1 MTRLASRTLLQNVSR
16 DEISVDPSELRY
28 QRLKVTIHE
37 NLVESLDLSLLA
49 EVNQNDLTDQFQSVA
64 QELCQEFALELH
76 ENDRERMLSDL
87 MDEVYGLGPLEAL
100 MKDETITDVL
110 VNHPHEVYI
119 ERFGRIEPTDT
130 IFADEAHLVRIIQR
144 VVARV
149 GRRIDEVS
157 PMVDARLPDGSRVN
171 AVVRPLALDGPT
183 LSIRKFGVEPLKI
196 GDLVE
201 FNTLTDEMVEFLA
214 AAVDARVTFLISGG
228 TGAGKTTLLNA
239 LTTFIPDEERLVTI
253 EDSAELRLQH
263 RHTVRLETRPPNTEG
278 AGQITQRELVRNSL
292 RMRPDRIII
301 GEVRGAEALDL
312 LQAVNTGHEGSLTT
326 IHANDTRDALAR
338 LEMMIAMSG
347 FELPIPVVRQY
358 ISTGIRLVVQ
368 LARLKG
374 GQRRVV
380 RITEIIE
387 SQDGTYH
394 TNDIFGFE
402 QTGVDEDG
410 ISQGDFY
417 TTGYR
422 PACRKMIESAG
433 IHLPDSLFQEKRVP
447 LGS

>member
-1 MTRLASRTLLQNVSR
+1 
-16 DEISVDPSELRY
+16 
-28 QRLKVTIHE
+28 
-37 NLVESLDLSLLA
+37 
-49 EVNQNDLTDQFQSVA
+49 
-64 QELCQEFALELH
+64 
-76 ENDRERMLSDL
+76 
-87 MDEVYGLGPLEAL
+87 
-100 MKDETITDVL
+100 
-110 VNHPHEVYI
+110 
-119 ERFGRIEPTDT
+119 
-130 IFADEAHLVRIIQR
+130 
-144 VVARV
+144 
-149 GRRIDEVS
+149 
-157 PMVDARLPDGSRVN
+157 
-171 AVVRPLALDGPT
+171 
-183 LSIRKFGVEPLKI
+183 
-196 GDLVE
+196 
-201 FNTLTDEMVEFLA
+201 
-214 AAVDARVTFLISGG
+214 
-228 TGAGKTTLLNA
+228 
-239 LTTFIPDEERLVTI
+239 
-253 EDSAELRLQH
+253 
-263 RHTVRLETRPPNTEG
+263 
-278 AGQITQRELVRNSL
+278 
-292 RMRPDRIII
+292 
-301 GEVRGAEALDL
+301 
-312 LQAVNTGHEGSLTT
+312 
-326 IHANDTRDALAR
+326 
-338 LEMMIAMSG
+338 MIAMSG